1 MGMEIEEVK
10 KVIDKLQFYMDNFDY
25 DNFDNDGFD
34 IFYQSWSNGDV
45 EMDVADLIDPV
56 WFKPE
61 ELRDYHI
68 EFLLDSLKW
77 IEEEHLDKILPPKA
91 WHDQAFGLAKN
102 EINITLRT
110 HIKDHGK
117 LEENLEKS
125 YKDGILD
132 CLAII
137 EKWTSVGIM
146 HVPILYIR
154 EPMERLLNP
163 PQNSD
168 QLDLIELA
176 NEN

>member
-1 MGMEIEEVK
+1 MV
-10 KVIDKLQFYMDNFDY
+10 
-25 DNFDNDGFD
+25 
-34 IFYQSWSNGDV
+34 QSLTFVRLW
-45 EMDVADLIDPV
+45 AC
-56 WFKPE
+56 
-61 ELRDYHI
+61 Y
-68 EFLLDSLKW
+68 
-77 IEEEHLDKILPPKA
+77 
-91 WHDQAFGLAKN
+91 KN
-102 EINITLRT
+102 VTNITLRR
-110 HIKDHGK
+110 HIKYHGK